1 MSKAIVILSGGM
13 DSQTLLYSI
22 KDKEQSIC
30 AISFNYNQKQVQEIE
45 CARWNCNHLGI
56 EHKIVDISNIGK
68 SLLQGNALTSSNVN
82 LPEGHYNEENMSLT
96 VVPARNLIML
106 SISIAHAISIK
117 YDNVYIGV
125 HGGDH
130 HIYYDCRPSFIF
142 AMNQVAAV
150 CDKKAIQIKTPF
162 LNMTKGQ
169 IAALGKELNVPY
181 EHSWTCY
188 RGGEKACGR
197 CGSDI
202 ERILA
207 FHEIGM
213 RDPVEYDEGWDEVLK
228 HALLIDATKKENDE
242 RIKTNK

>member
-22 KDKEQSIC
+22 KEKEQSIC

-45 CARWNCNHLGI
+45 CARWNCTHLDI

-68 SLLQGNALTSSNVN
+68 SLLKGNALTSSNVD

-106 SISIAHAISIK
+106 SIAIAHAISID
-117 YDNVYIGV
+117 YDKVYVGV
-125 HGGDH
+125 HAGDH
-130 HIYYDCRPSFIF
+130 HIYYDCRPLFIR
-142 AMNQVAAV
+142 AVQQVSSV
-150 CDKKAIQIKTPF
+150 CDEKPIQVEAPF

-169 IAALGKELNVPY
+169 IVSLGKELNVPY
-181 EHSWTCY
+181 KHSWTCY
-188 RGGEKACGR
+188 RGGKKACGR

-207 FHEIGM
+207 FHEVGM
-213 RDPVEYDEGWDEVLK
+213 KDPVEYDEGWNVVLK
-228 HALLIDATKKENDE
+228 HALLLEFDKKENDE
-242 RIKTNK
+242 